1 MPQQP
6 ESHACRICGQQ
17 FDRPGKPDT
26 GDCGSDCVRC
36 MADYRD
42 PDALE
47 TMRKVEPDNP
57 KWKSATGHWP
67 GPQIALDCDPD
78 LQEVARLTTMM
89 RDVFDRVLSASNIAR
104 TRGTCAY
111 GAILL
116 RNSLEQFGKCA
127 AAVRGGDGALRE
139 GAIDQAGM
147 WNGHYWVEGKT
158 PGGVGFVADITA
170 DQFGWPNVVVL
181 PMDQARERYR
191 AGDDE
196 IVAEAVDDL
205 EAQITAEARLAIRCL
220 DD

>member
-1 MPQQP
+1 MSQQP
-6 ESHACRICGQQ
+6 DPHVCRICGQQ
-17 FDRPGKPDT
+17 LDQPGKPDT
-26 GDCGSDCVRC
+26 GDCAGDCVRC
-36 MADYRD
+36 MADCGD

-47 TMRKVEPDNP
+47 TMSKVEPDNP
-57 KWKSATGHWP
+57 KWKPAEGDWL
-67 GPQIALDCDPD
+67 GPQITVDSD

-104 TRGTCAY
+104 TKGTCAY

-127 AAVRGGDGALRE
+127 AAVRGGDGDLRE

-170 DQFGWPNVVVL
+170 DQFGWSKVVVL
-181 PMDQARERYR
+181 PIDLAGERYR

-196 IVAEAVDDL
+196 IVAEAVAEL
-205 EAQITAEARLAIRCL
+205 EAQITAETRMAIRCL

>member
-6 ESHACRICGQQ
+6 DPHACRICGQLLDQ
-17 FDRPGKPDT
+17 PGKPDT
-26 GDCGSDCVRC
+26 GDCGGDCVRC

-57 KWKSATGHWP
+57 QWKPAKGHWP
-67 GPQIALDCDPD
+67 GPQIAVDWDPH

-104 TRGTCAY
+104 TMGTCAY

-127 AAVRGGDGALRE
+127 ATVRGGDGDLGE

-158 PGGVGFVADITA
+158 PAGVGFVADITA
-170 DQFGWPNVVVL
+170 DQFGWSKAVVL
-181 PMDQARERYR
+181 PIDQAGERYR

-196 IVAEAVDDL
+196 IVAEAVAEL
-205 EAQITAEARLAIRCL
+205 EAQITAEARMAIRCL

>member
-6 ESHACRICGQQ
+6 DPHACRICGQQ
-17 FDRPGKPDT
+17 LDQPGKPDT
-26 GDCGSDCVRC
+26 GDCGGDCVRC

-57 KWKSATGHWP
+57 QWKPAKGHWP
-67 GPQIALDCDPD
+67 GHQIAVDCDPD

-89 RDVFDRVLSASNIAR
+89 RDVFDRVLSASNIAK

-127 AAVRGGDGALRE
+127 ATVRGGDGDLGE
-139 GAIDQAGM
+139 GAIDQPGM

-158 PGGVGFVADITA
+158 PAGVGFVADITA
-170 DQFGWPNVVVL
+170 DQFGWSKAVVL
-181 PMDQARERYR
+181 PIDQAGERYR

-196 IVAEAVDDL
+196 IVAEAVAEL
-205 EAQITAEARLAIRCL
+205 EAQITAEARMAIRCL

>member
-1 MPQQP
+1 MSQQP
-6 ESHACRICGQQ
+6 DPHVCRICGQQ
-17 FDRPGKPDT
+17 LDQPGKPDT
-26 GDCGSDCVRC
+26 GDCAGDCVRC
-36 MADYRD
+36 MADCGD

-47 TMRKVEPDNP
+47 TMSKVEPDNP
-57 KWKSATGHWP
+57 KWKPAEGDWL
-67 GPQIALDCDPD
+67 GLQITVDSD
-78 LQEVARLTTMM
+78 LQEVSRLTTMM

-104 TRGTCAY
+104 TKGTCAY

-127 AAVRGGDGALRE
+127 AAVRGGDGDLRE

-170 DQFGWPNVVVL
+170 DQFGWSKVVVL
-181 PMDQARERYR
+181 PIDLAGERYR

-196 IVAEAVDDL
+196 IVAEAVAEL
-205 EAQITAEARLAIRCL
+205 EAQITAETRMAIRCL